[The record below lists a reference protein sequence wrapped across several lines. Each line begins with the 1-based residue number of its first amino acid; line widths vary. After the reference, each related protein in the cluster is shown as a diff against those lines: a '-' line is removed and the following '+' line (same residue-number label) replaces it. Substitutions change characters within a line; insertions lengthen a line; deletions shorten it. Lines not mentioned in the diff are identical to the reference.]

1 MPLCSSPTFRWPVKY
16 AEQSQ
21 DAEDAPQEWKAAQTS
36 PASSLLL
43 TASPSTSP
51 PLQPS
56 KRRTSRMG
64 LNIWKETR
72 ICRAPAALGDTRLL
86 SEITGDPFA
95 PLKNTAGHHA
105 APASLTWAGRA
116 AKKSPWGQET
126 EQFESHFQN
135 RMKIISKKSGNLHVL
150 KTFQRKKS
158 YEK

>member
-64 LNIWKETR
+64 LNISKETR

-95 PLKNTAGHHA
+95 PPKNTAGHHA
-105 APASLTWAGRA
+105 APASLTWAGSA
-116 AKKSPWGQET
+116 AKNH
-126 EQFESHFQN
+126 FEARRRRSFKVTF
-135 RMKIISKKSGNLHVL
+135 KIGWKLYPKKSGNLHVL